1 MKSVHW
7 REGARRD
14 LDDAAEWYAQQGG
27 ETLELRF
34 VAAVESTVLMVRQHP
49 VVGSTRHAGY
59 VTDLPAPL
67 RYFPIRPFES
77 YLIYYIDLPEHIEVI
92 RVWHAARGLDALL
105 GDEESQP
112 K

>member
-67 RYFPIRPFES
+67 RYFRFAHS
-77 YLIYYIDLPEHIEVI
+77 S
-92 RVWHAARGLDALL
+92 RTSSTTSTCRNT
-105 GDEESQP
+105 S